1 VAKRSNIETSE
12 LIERYLGYKLVIQER
27 SQKTVDEYRLDLRQF
42 FRYIIAK
49 RNRIPTGGDEF
60 DSISICEVDEQFVR
74 GITSR
79 EILEFLAFE
88 RNERDNHPSAR
99 ARKLSAIKSF
109 FKYLTVHEHIIEKNI
124 AADIES
130 PKLKKSLP
138 KYLSEQES
146 IDLLRAV
153 ADDKNSRS
161 RTRDYCMITLFLNCG
176 MRLSELVGINLSD
189 IASDL
194 TSLRVVGKGNKERIV
209 YLNDACRAAITDYL
223 VSRSKETTAVK
234 DKNALFIS
242 NRGTRISNQMVQK
255 TVEKYLK
262 LAGLGNRSLSTHKL
276 RHTAATLMYQKGGV
290 SVLTLKEILGHE
302 QLSTTQIY
310 THVSSKEVMEA
321 ASQHPLAG
329 LTRKSIENTD
339 ADIDDD
345 GDDEGE
351 D

>member
-1 VAKRSNIETSE
+1 MSKHSNIETSE
-12 LIERYLGYKLVIQER
+12 LIERYLQYKLVVQER

-42 FRYIIAK
+42 FRFLIAK
-49 RNRIPTGGDEF
+49 RRGIPTYSEEYDN
-60 DSISICEVDEQFVR
+60 ISIEEVDEEFVKSV
-74 GITSR
+74 TSR
-79 EILEFLAFE
+79 EIFEFLAFE
-88 RNERDNHPSAR
+88 RNERDNQPSAR

-109 FKYLTVHEHIIEKNI
+109 FKYLTVHEHILDKNI

-138 KYLSEQES
+138 KYLTEQES
-146 IDLLRAV
+146 IDLLHAV
-153 ADDKNSRS
+153 AEDKNSRS
-161 RTRDYCMITLFLNCG
+161 RIRDYCMITLFLNCG
-176 MRLSELVGINLSD
+176 MRLSELVGINFSD
-189 IASDL
+189 ISRDI

-209 YLNDACRAAITDYL
+209 YLNDACRTAISEYI
-223 VSRSKETTAVK
+223 VVRSKEKTVIK

-262 LAGLGNRSLSTHKL
+262 LAGLENRNLSTHKL

-310 THVSSKEVMEA
+310 THISNEEVERA
-321 ASQHPLAG
+321 ASQHPLAN
-329 LTRKSIENTD
+329 LTRRSVENDD
-339 ADIDDD
+339 ADADDDD
-345 GDDEGE
+345 GDDSE